1 MSFGERLTEARKD
14 KGLSQEHLATPDRTK
29 RPAVGRYEPSVAK
42 PTIEVASKLA
52 DALGVS
58 LDYLVGKVDT
68 ALDADTLN
76 RVRAI
81 SALSDDDRSFVLRA
95 MEGLIRDLKTQRAY
109 AIN

>member
-1 MSFGERLTEARKD
+1 MSFAKRLTEARKE
-14 KGLSQEHLATPDRTK
+14 KGLSQDDLATLIGTK
-29 RPAVGRYEPSVAK
+29 GPAVGRYERGATK
-42 PTIEVASKLA
+42 PTIEVASRLA

-81 SALSDDDRSFVLRA
+81 NTLSEDDRSFVLRA
-95 MEGLIRDLKTQRAY
+95 MDGLIRDLKTRQAY
-109 AIN
+109 AAG

>member
-1 MSFGERLTEARKD
+1 M
-14 KGLSQEHLATPDRTK
+14 
-29 RPAVGRYEPSVAK
+29 
-42 PTIEVASKLA
+42 A

-81 SALSDDDRSFVLRA
+81 NALSDDDRSFVLRA
-95 MEGLIRDLKTQRAY
+95 MDGLIRDLKTQRAY
-109 AIN
+109 AIS